1 MVKYSGKFL
10 FRTDPKVHETLAKYS
25 KKSGKSI
32 NELIN
37 EFLREKIKE
46 EEKTLKET
54 FEFFD
59 SLHIKPRKKRFKRA
73 DAYDI

>member
-1 MVKYSGKFL
+1 MAKYSGKFL
-10 FRTDPKVHETLAKYS
+10 FRTDPRVHETLARYS

-37 EFLREKIKE
+37 ELLREKIKE

-59 SLHIKPRKKRFKRA
+59 GLRIRPRKKKFKRA